1 MKRARRSRPA
11 PATPREVDPA
21 ALHVPVM
28 RDAVVDLIAAG
39 PCEWIVDG
47 TVGTG
52 GHAHAILQRLP
63 QKRVLGLDVDAAA
76 LQAAAK
82 RLQPFADRVRLQQG
96 SYAEVDTWATRFGI
110 APVGGI
116 VLDLGVSSL
125 QIDLA
130 ERGFSYRHSGALDMR
145 MDPTVGPSA
154 AELLQTAAES
164 EIARVLREYGE
175 EPAARRIA
183 RAVVERRERSPL
195 QTTAD
200 LVAVVRSCVS
210 GRKPVSA
217 LARVFQGVRVWV
229 NGELENLRLGLG
241 RSLGVLAPG
250 SILAV
255 LSYHSLE
262 DRMVKQFFRR
272 QTQGC
277 VCPPDLPRC
286 GCGFVPGFRLWTRRA
301 LRPAASEVAEN
312 PRARSARLRALQR
325 LP

>member
-1 MKRARRSRPA
+1 M
-11 PATPREVDPA
+11 
-21 ALHVPVM
+21 HVPVM
-28 RDAVVDLIAAG
+28 RDAIVDLIAVG
-39 PCEWIVDG
+39 PCAWIVDG

-52 GHAHAILQRLP
+52 GHAQAILQRLP
-63 QKRVLGLDVDAAA
+63 QARVLGIDVDAAA
-76 LQAAAK
+76 LQVAAK
-82 RLQPFADRVRLQQG
+82 RLQHFGDRVRLQHG
-96 SYAEVDTWATRFGI
+96 SYAEVDTWVTRCGI
-110 APVGGI
+110 APVSGI
-116 VLDLGVSSL
+116 VLDLGVSSP
-125 QIDLA
+125 QIDAA

-145 MDPTVGPSA
+145 MDPSVGPSA
-154 AELLQTAAES
+154 AELLQTATEQ
-164 EIARVLREYGE
+164 EISRVLREYGE
-175 EPAARRIA
+175 ERAARRIA
-183 RAVVERRERSPL
+183 RAVVERRQQSPL

-272 QTQGC
+272 QTEGC
-277 VCPPDLPRC
+277 VCPVDLPRC
-286 GCGFVPGFRLWTRRA
+286 GCGFVAGFRLLTRRA
-301 LRPAASEVAEN
+301 LRPQASEVAEN

>member
-1 MKRARRSRPA
+1 MKRAQRGRPVREA
-11 PATPREVDPA
+11 PQDVDPA

-28 RDAVVDLIAAG
+28 RDAIVDLIATG
-39 PCEWIVDG
+39 PGEWIVDG
-47 TVGTG
+47 TVGYG
-52 GHAHAILQRLP
+52 GHAQAILERLP
-63 QKRVLGLDVDAAA
+63 RTRVLGLDVDAAA
-76 LQAAAK
+76 LQAAAQ
-82 RLQPFADRVRLQQG
+82 RLQPFGDRVRLQHG
-96 SYAEVDTWATRFGI
+96 SYAEVDTWVTRCGI
-110 APVGGI
+110 GPVGGI
-116 VLDLGVSSL
+116 VLDLGVSSP

-130 ERGFSYRHSGALDMR
+130 ERGFSYRRSGALDMR
-145 MDPTVGPSA
+145 MDPSVGPSA
-154 AELLQTAAES
+154 ALLLRTAAES

-175 EPAARRIA
+175 EKAARRIA
-183 RAVVERRERSPL
+183 RALVERRQLFPL

-272 QTQGC
+272 QTEGC

-286 GCGFVPGFRLWTRRA
+286 GCGFVPGFRLSVRRA
-301 LRPAASEVAEN
+301 LRPPASELAEN